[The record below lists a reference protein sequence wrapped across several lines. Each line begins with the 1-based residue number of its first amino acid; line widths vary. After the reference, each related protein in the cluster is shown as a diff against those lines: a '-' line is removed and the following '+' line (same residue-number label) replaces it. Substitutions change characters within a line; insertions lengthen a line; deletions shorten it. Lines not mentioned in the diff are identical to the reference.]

1 LKRNFTYGALMSKL
15 PPIVFVHGIKGS
27 SLRGPNGDL
36 LWIRVRD
43 LFTNRDRNLALPL
56 EWENG
61 KQLQDGV
68 WSDGALRGI
77 LGKPIYRK
85 FLDGMKRL
93 GWDVFCYSYDWRRNQ
108 SELSKEFITF
118 LKQIREKHSKPLII
132 SHSNGGIIVDL
143 ALRTK
148 DAGDIVGVLHAGV
161 PFGDGVSFLPDM
173 TNGESIL
180 WNPVLVGSSVHLSWA
195 APWAYFPISDKSRLL
210 DEKYNQITH
219 DWNDV
224 FSWKRLKL
232 GPFSSNFEISK
243 KQIEHMRHAMK
254 AAAIVRTKIEADW
267 PKNIHRPPTAVLR
280 SRSHKTPQAYKHDSK
295 GLWELELPIY
305 GEGDGR
311 VLFDSAIPPFKIEAE
326 YETKLIHGALL
337 NDVDIV
343 DVALRELLT
352 LPQIPASL

>member
-1 LKRNFTYGALMSKL
+1 MSKL
-15 PPIVFVHGIKGS
+15 PPIIFVHGIKGS

-36 LWIRVRD
+36 LWVRVRD
-43 LFTNRDRNLALPL
+43 LFKNRDRNLTLPL

-68 WSDGALRGI
+68 WSDGVLRNI
-77 LGKPIYRK
+77 LWKSIYRK
-85 FLDGMKRL
+85 FLNGMKRL

-108 SELSKEFITF
+108 SELSNEFIGF
-118 LKQIREKHSKPLII
+118 LKKIREKHSNPLII
-132 SHSNGGIIVDL
+132 THSNGGILVDL
-143 ALRTK
+143 ALRTE
-148 DAGDIVGVLHAGV
+148 DAGEIEGVLHAGV
-161 PFGDGVSFLPDM
+161 PFGEGVSFLPDM
-173 TNGESIL
+173 TNGEPIL
-180 WNPVLVGSSVHLSWA
+180 WNSVLVGPSVHLSWA

-210 DEKYNQITH
+210 DENEKQITH

-243 KQIEHMRHAMK
+243 KQIEHMRNAMQ
-254 AAAIVRTKIEADW
+254 AAAEVRTNIEADW

-280 SRSHKTPQAYKHDSK
+280 SRSHKTPRAYKQNSK

-337 NDVDIV
+337 NDVEIV
-343 DVALRELLT
+343 DVALRKLLT
-352 LPQIPASL
+352 FPRSPTSL